1 MKARSI
7 AAAAAVGLSALLGT
21 GAFAQGGGGLVNV
34 SINNVANDI
43 ARNLS
48 VDVNRIP
55 VTVQAPIAVAAAVCG
70 VAVSVLGTVTPGAPP
85 PSCTATTTNPALN
98 TIVQRQLG

>member
-1 MKARSI
+1 MKVRYI
-7 AAAAAVGLSALLGT
+7 AAVVGLSAMLGT
-21 GAFAQGGGGLVNV
+21 GAFAQGGAGLVNV

-70 VAVSVLGTVTPGAPP
+70 VTVGVLSTVVPGAPA

-98 TIVQRQLG
+98 AIVQRQLG